1 MSLLRVGEMQSRWFE
16 NLGLF
21 FNRLELT
28 LVKILDLKVAVSLA
42 VQLRAALRIG
52 LYALEVFQIHS
63 SCVGVKHLPGPTS

>member
-1 MSLLRVGEMQSRWFE
+1 MHSGRFKNLGLFFNRLELTLVKILDLRVGEMHSGRFK

-42 VQLRAALRIG
+42 VQLRAVLRIG
-52 LYALEVFQIHS
+52 L
-63 SCVGVKHLPGPTS
+63 